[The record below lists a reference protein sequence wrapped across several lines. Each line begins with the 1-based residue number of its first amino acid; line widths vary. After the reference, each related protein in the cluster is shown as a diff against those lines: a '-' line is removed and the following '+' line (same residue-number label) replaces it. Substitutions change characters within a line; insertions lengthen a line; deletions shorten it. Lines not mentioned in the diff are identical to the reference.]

1 MAAVSTLSQIT
12 QYSDKMRESD
22 KSNADVYSSPKRS
35 TSPIFVPPNEFKMKI
50 LKRILSVDGNI
61 DRRSLRKLHRHSSER
76 ALQASIMF
84 ENGDVGTLIS
94 IDRIQEAPTQ
104 ESESANQSLPI
115 IVPEDSNK
123 TDESKK
129 ERPLKLPPIILPP
142 IYTVTPRQPVPRD
155 FSGPVVIPTCN
166 EDDWEDLQDCR
177 YLRPAMKK
185 FRDDERKQRPVL
197 SLTKN
202 ST

>member
-22 KSNADVYSSPKRS
+22 KSNADVYSCPRRS
-35 TSPIFVPPNEFKMKI
+35 TSPIFIPPNEFN
-50 LKRILSVDGNI
+50 VDGNI

-94 IDRIQEAPTQ
+94 IDRIPEAPAQ

-123 TDESKK
+123 TEESKK

-166 EDDWEDLQDCR
+166 EEDWEDLQDCR

-185 FRDDERKQRPVL
+185 FRDDERKLRPVL
-197 SLTKN
+197 SSTKN